1 MAAPA
6 LAQNAFVTRIPNW
19 RSFGDTV
26 VTTAANYSTTTPTVE
41 ASVVGNTVYDP
52 GILQSQNSS
61 LYVYEHLRVMW
72 SADVSKATSTTGS
85 CAIYLNGAVVAGS
98 VRSAGYAGGE
108 GVLAGYADLS
118 YPANNFNVGS
128 PTQVQTVTL
137 QCYSADTATFTV
149 NRAQLHVDEV
159 F

>member
-6 LAQNAFVTRIPNW
+6 LAQSAQVTRIPNW
-19 RSFGDTV
+19 RSFGDTA
-26 VTTAANYSTTTPTVE
+26 VTTAA
-41 ASVVGNTVYDP
+41 SVVNSTVYDP
-52 GILQSQNSS
+52 GVLQSQNSS
-61 LYVYEHLRVMW
+61 LYVPEHLRVMW
-72 SADVSKATSTTGS
+72 TADVTKATSTTGS
-85 CAIYLNGAVVAGS
+85 CAIYLNGTVVPGS
-98 VRSAGYAGGE
+98 VRTEGYAGGE